1 MGDESGVV
9 KKQLNLN
16 QVEDV
21 VDDIIL
27 NKLDKTSGDNLG
39 DNESNVEEND
49 SDSGDSSDDDNDTTE
64 DHDSNDNDVIVD
76 SNSNDDEE
84 SEKEENT
91 ENVDYNSFRVVELK
105 KMCADKEL
113 TNYSSL
119 KKKELVELLTSQQ

>member
-1 MGDESGVV
+1 MTEENEFSVENELVIGENVDMGDESGVV
-9 KKQLNLN
+9 KKIALNLN
-16 QVEDV
+16 QEVEDV

-27 NKLDKTSGDNLG
+27 NKLDKTSGVDNLG

-105 KMCADKEL
+105 KMC
-113 TNYSSL
+113 
-119 KKKELVELLTSQQ
+119 